1 MRYFTIVFFLYFS
14 VLTILPSVRALKLH
28 FSENTE
34 NACHKQNSEND
45 STSGCQKEKCLL
57 NFNFNTSVF
66 LVFASTFELQKEL
79 FFNVE
84 KANTHYHKN
93 FISNFNVTIW
103 QPPELFFIV

>member
-1 MRYFTIVFFLYFS
+1 MRYFIILLFLYFS
-14 VLTILPSVRALKLH
+14 ALTILPSVRALKLH
-28 FSENTE
+28 FTENCQSSCQNENTE
-34 NACHKQNSEND
+34 NEPA
-45 STSGCQKEKCLL
+45 SGCQKEKCLL